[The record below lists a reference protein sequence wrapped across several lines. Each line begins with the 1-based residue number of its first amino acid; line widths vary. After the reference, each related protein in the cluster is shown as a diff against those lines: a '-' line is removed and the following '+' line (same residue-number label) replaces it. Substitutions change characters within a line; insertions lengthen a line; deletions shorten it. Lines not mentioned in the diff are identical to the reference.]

1 MKYYVITCEQV
12 HGEGGKLGEY
22 MTKSDSMT
30 EQSARTT
37 FYDKCSAVNKDLSD
51 NGHTF
56 MDIKL
61 VNSEGGVIKKDTL
74 GAYVDEV

>member
-12 HGEGGKLGEY
+12 HGESGLGEY
-22 MTKSDSMT
+22 MTKSDSLT
-30 EQSARTT
+30 EQGARTM

-51 NGHTF
+51 KGHTF

-74 GAYVDEV
+74 GAYVDEE